1 MVSISQSVVSYEKG
15 SKSKRRY
22 RNQKKRK
29 KERKKEKNTELKR
42 GRRNVGTALGKKKQ
56 YETTREK
63 HVQCTRRLIDYWLYL
78 KQVYVVALFFKVIF
92 FVAVVIWGR
101 AGGWVRATQRKR
113 L

>member
-1 MVSISQSVVSYEKG
+1 M
-15 SKSKRRY
+15 KRGP
-22 RNQKKRK
+22 NQKDATEIKKKRK
-29 KERKKEKNTELKR
+29 KERKKRT
-42 GRRNVGTALGKKKQ
+42 RNSNEDAEMLAQHWAKKTKQ

>member
-1 MVSISQSVVSYEKG
+1 M
-15 SKSKRRY
+15 KRGP
-22 RNQKKRK
+22 NQKDATEIKKKRK

-92 FVAVVIWGR
+92 FCCCRYLGPSR
-101 AGGWVRATQRKR
+101 GLG
-113 L
+113 

>member
-29 KERKKEKNTELKR
+29 KERKKNTELKR

-92 FVAVVIWGR
+92 FCCCRYLGPSR
-101 AGGWVRATQRKR
+101 GLG
-113 L
+113 

>member
-1 MVSISQSVVSYEKG
+1 MVSISRSVVSYEKG

-22 RNQKKRK
+22 RNQKKKERK
-29 KERKKEKNTELKR
+29 KERKKRT
-42 GRRNVGTALGKKKQ
+42 RNSNEDAEMLAQHWAKKQKQ

-92 FVAVVIWGR
+92 FCCCRYLGPSR
-101 AGGWVRATQRKR
+101 GLG
-113 L
+113 

>member
-1 MVSISQSVVSYEKG
+1 M
-15 SKSKRRY
+15 KRGP
-22 RNQKKRK
+22 NQKDATEIKKKERK
-29 KERKKEKNTELKR
+29 KERKKRT
-42 GRRNVGTALGKKKQ
+42 RNSNEDAEMLAQHWAKKQKQ